1 MPGSLRCFGLQGATS
16 FLTKMEDH
24 VYMILT
30 IMVCLHTV
38 FKSYGSPLHPPSFI
52 YAGIKIYMA
61 CHFFRLQV
69 MSCHGEESEDE
80 GMSTADEL
88 AKTVVAIGS
97 PKIDVSML
105 RHVFTTK

>member
-1 MPGSLRCFGLQGATS
+1 MFWLARRNELPHKDGRPCVHDSYDHGLFAHCFQKLW
-16 FLTKMEDH
+16 F
-24 VYMILT
+24 T
-30 IMVCLHTV
+30 IA
-38 FKSYGSPLHPPSFI
+38 SPLFHICWDQNLYGLP
-52 YAGIKIYMA
+52 
-61 CHFFRLQV
+61 FFRLQV

-88 AKTVVAIGS
+88 AKTAVAIGS